1 MTDFL
6 AGHIEYFANY
16 AHLWGFLIVFILMAV
31 ESSFIPFP
39 SEVVLIPAG
48 FMAFRGELLSGSPY
62 IDLMIM
68 IACGAL
74 GSLLGAY
81 VNYYLSLRLGRPLL
95 HKYGRYVF
103 IKSETLD
110 SAEEIFRKYG
120 DITTF
125 ICRLLPAIRQLIS
138 IPAGLS
144 KMDIKKFS
152 LFTIMGAGIWSAILG
167 GIGFYLSHLAGNIS
181 YHDLVYKG
189 KELLYNNFIWI
200 LLFLVVLLLFYIIF
214 HKIIIKL
221 GEIER

>member
-1 MTDFL
+1 MTDLL

-16 AHLWGFLIVFILMAV
+16 AHVWGFLIVFILMAV

-48 FMAFRGELLSGSPY
+48 FMAFRGELLTGSPY
-62 IDLMIM
+62 VDLVI
-68 IACGAL
+68 IIICGTL

-81 VNYYLSLRLGRPLL
+81 INYYLALRLGRPIL
-95 HKYGRYVF
+95 HKYGKYVF
-103 IKSETLD
+103 IKPETLD

-144 KMDIKKFS
+144 QMDLKRFS
-152 LFTIMGAGIWSAILG
+152 LFTMMGAGIWSSILG
-167 GIGFYLSHLAGNIS
+167 GIGFYLSHLAGDIT
-181 YHDLVYKG
+181 YRELVYKG
-189 KELLYNNFIWI
+189 KDLLHHNFIWI
-200 LLFLVVLLLFYIIF
+200 ILFLVVLIILYILS
-214 HKIIIKL
+214 HKVIMKL
-221 GEIER
+221 GDSK